1 MDSLNDCASCWCKRT
16 DKTNPCGQL
25 NEAGVCP
32 DCAAAIAQGKDIEYM
47 TFARFMYRS
56 HHSRKNNLRSRST
69 DQ

>member
-1 MDSLNDCASCWCKRT
+1 MDSVNACASCWR
-16 DKTNPCGQL
+16 KTTHEMPCGPL

-47 TFARFMYRS
+47 TFARLMYRS

-69 DQ
+69 NQ